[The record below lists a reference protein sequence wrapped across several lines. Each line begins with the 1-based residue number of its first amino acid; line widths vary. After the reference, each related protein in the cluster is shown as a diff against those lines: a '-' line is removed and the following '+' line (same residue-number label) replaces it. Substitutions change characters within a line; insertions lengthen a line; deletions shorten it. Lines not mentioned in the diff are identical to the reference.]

1 MSAFIM
7 ICAIIAV
14 VFWRSVLKIAAI
26 LAFALMVFGAFAFLE
41 GLHHIVR

>member
-1 MSAFIM
+1 MSAFIV

-26 LAFALMVFGAFAFLE
+26 LAIVLMLFGVLALFQGIHDV
-41 GLHHIVR
+41 IK

>member
-14 VFWRSVLKIAAI
+14 LFWRSVLKIAAI
-26 LAFALMVFGAFAFLE
+26 LAVALMVFGALAFFE